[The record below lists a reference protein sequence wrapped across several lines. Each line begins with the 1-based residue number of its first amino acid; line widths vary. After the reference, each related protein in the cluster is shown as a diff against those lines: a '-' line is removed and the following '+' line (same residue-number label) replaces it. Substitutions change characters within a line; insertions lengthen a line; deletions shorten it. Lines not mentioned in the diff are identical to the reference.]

1 MLPAPKS
8 PQALVPP
15 RVAGRCGPR
24 GGRLR
29 PPRFILHHF
38 RPGVSPRCRLR
49 IPRFRASTKA
59 RSLRRSSSPNHDHCI
74 GSWFSLSVLS
84 ASFKTASGHFS
95 HRSLAPPLPTA
106 TAALG
111 CGLGCAGVP
120 PQRPCVA
127 LLAGGGVRAA
137 QPQKGAHG
145 AAWAAARGA
154 VPPRCC
160 LSFLCIKY
168 SFLICFVLSYRSV
181 TGGGVSASRE
191 SSS

>member
-1 MLPAPKS
+1 MTSGPRSEPNRPPMIPAPQS

-127 LLAGGGVRAA
+127 LLAGGGVRGRPA
-137 QPQKGAHG
+137 PE
-145 AAWAAARGA
+145 RGTRGRMGGCA
-154 VPPRCC
+154 GRCASTV
-160 LSFLCIKY
+160 L
-168 SFLICFVLSYRSV
+168 FVFSLY
-181 TGGGVSASRE
+181 
-191 SSS
+191 